1 VAGAFEIRPMR
12 EADLRAV
19 HETSQITFR
28 DLDERLGEHPGPAG
42 TFAQA
47 AVRLHRLLATDPG
60 GAWVAEHD
68 GQVVGCALAILREG
82 IWGLSLFV
90 VLPEHQS
97 AGLGRELLARAW
109 AYGEGARGAI
119 ILASRDVRAIRAYL
133 RLGLELHPAAMAIG
147 RPRGVPEPREVRPL
161 TPADREWV
169 DAVGRAVR
177 GAAHA
182 GDLDAM
188 LQAGSTAAVVPERGY
203 GVWRDGALRLLAA
216 ADDGAARELLR
227 AHLRAAGRREA
238 LVEWLTSRQQWA
250 IRECLKAGLRIDAAG
265 GAVLTGGRLGPMA
278 PYLPSGAYL

>member
-1 VAGAFEIRPMR
+1 MR

-28 DLDERLGEHPGPAG
+28 DLDERMGEYPGPVG

-47 AVRLHRLLATDPG
+47 TVRLHRLLATDPG
-60 GAWVAEHD
+60 GAWVAEQD
-68 GQVVGCALAILREG
+68 REIVGCALAIRREG

-90 VLPEHQS
+90 VRPDHQS

-109 AYGEGARGAI
+109 EYGEGARGAI

-133 RLGLELHPAAMAIG
+133 RLGLDLHPAAMATG
-147 RPRGVPEPREVRPL
+147 RPRGVPEAQDVRPL
-161 TPADREWV
+161 APGDREWV

-177 GAAHA
+177 GAAHG

-188 LQAGSTAAVVPERGY
+188 LQAGSTVAVVPERGY

-216 ADDGAARELLR
+216 LDDAAARELLR
-227 AHLRAAGRREA
+227 ANLHAAGRREV

-250 IRECLKAGLRIDAAG
+250 IRECLNAGLRIDSAG